1 MTIVPHM
8 HKCFIADSAL
18 NRIDLKGIDTNVSHC
33 PKGIETIY

>member
-1 MTIVPHM
+1 MTIVAHI

-18 NRIDLKGIDTNVSHC
+18 NRIDTNVPHF